1 MSSTDYLTT
10 LGTWETL
17 RLDLKYLLCL
27 FDLFLLRQRLIKFHC
42 AASPN
47 RITGLKQVFLII
59 QLFWHI
65 SEALSCK
72 VQVLYLNEIN
82 ITCFM
87 QWYNKMLASFDHF
100 SNMFLAVNP
109 YPSMLHRLN
118 IDKGRLPRNNV
129 KPCSTQFMRSMSS
142 PVWFSLYKK
151 DDILIDF
158 CSCA

>member
-17 RLDLKYLLCL
+17 RLDLKYAYSTC
-27 FDLFLLRQRLIKFHC
+27 FCSDKGWSNFIVQQAR
-42 AASPN
+42 
-47 RITGLKQVFLII
+47 TGLRDWNKSSWSSSFSGT
-59 QLFWHI
+59 I

-129 KPCSTQFMRSMSS
+129 KPCSTQFTRSTSS